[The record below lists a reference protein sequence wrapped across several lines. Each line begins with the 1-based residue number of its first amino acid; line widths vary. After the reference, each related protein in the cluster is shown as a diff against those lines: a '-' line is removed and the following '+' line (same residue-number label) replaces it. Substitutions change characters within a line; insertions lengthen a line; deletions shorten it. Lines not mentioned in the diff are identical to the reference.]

1 MGTYRNFAQSALQ
14 AKITGQTLKAL
25 LVKST
30 YVYDENAHVYLSDIN
45 ATGTEVTASGY
56 SRQTLAGVSVS
67 YDPDVGVILSASD
80 IDFGT
85 FTQAG
90 VLGPIFYIDTGTAAT
105 SELISAD
112 IDNAPFDVT
121 NAVATIYRI
130 DVSQGF
136 LLAQL

>member
-14 AKITGQTLKAL
+14 DKITGQTLKAL

-30 YVYDENAHVYLSDIN
+30 YAFDQNAHVYLSDVN
-45 ATGTEVTASGY
+45 ATGTEVTAAGY
-56 SRQTLAGVSVS
+56 SRQTLTSVSVT
-67 YDPDVGVILSASD
+67 YDPDVGVILMADD

-90 VLGPIFYIDTGTAAT
+90 VLGPIFYIDTGTAST
-105 SELISAD
+105 SELISGD
-112 IDNAPFDVT
+112 VDNDPFDVT

-130 DVSQGF
+130 DASQGF